1 MACTTCNDEKTILYF
16 YERGGPNDPQGNSL
30 IPCPDCTPGTKN
42 PFLKDA
48 RKFVAELREALPAP
62 VEMLPCKKCGSESV
76 WCDCC
81 PGCGEAHSLKDCP
94 KADPLGVAE
103 YFRQAMAMD
112 HKELRELVDET
123 TEKLATFVAAQPD
136 PGLEAALRH
145 DVVTKMLISK
155 LVIKRDLCQCGHAM
169 EHHQVKPDRPKGQ
182 GCDQCTECTGYQQ
195 KGTE

>member
-30 IPCPDCTPGTKN
+30 IPCPDCTP
-42 PFLKDA
+42 
-48 RKFVAELREALPAP
+48 
-62 VEMLPCKKCGSESV
+62 
-76 WCDCC
+76 
-81 PGCGEAHSLKDCP
+81 
-94 KADPLGVAE
+94 DPLGVAE
-103 YFRQAMAMD
+103 HFRQAMAMD

-182 GCDQCTECTGYQQ
+182 GCDLCTECTGYQQ